1 MKGNNFFKIREATVR
16 LMQDPSLLISGSL
29 LFPVHHVSV
38 YNLVTR
44 EKWTEFPTSCESHSK
59 LIFINTAD
67 IVVVFYV
74 CFR

>member
-1 MKGNNFFKIREATVR
+1 MFKIIEAR
-16 LMQDPSLLISGSL
+16 LRLRQDQSLLISGSL
-29 LFPVHHVSV
+29 LFPVHHVPV

-44 EKWTEFPTSCESHSK
+44 EKWTEFPMSCESHSK

-74 CFR
+74 CFN